1 MSIEHRRQEAGQ
13 GGLRPALRL
22 LADDPSVREVEGG
35 LLPGDQDGEAE
46 EAAAFLL
53 AAAPASALDLGAA
66 IEGRL
71 PEADPAAFGHLGEAV
86 LEAWCDADLN
96 RRWRADPAGMA
107 SALGLPPQLSAIAR
121 VVAAEDGRL
130 PQPTVLDIPLPPPE
144 AVFPNRAL
152 ALRRLAATD
161 FGWLLAG
168 LPDGAQALGLDLPP
182 ARSGAGAAA
191 PGLLQRLAASLLR
204 PRPLLATGSLACL
217 VLALGLV
224 LDGAPGTADL
234 SGAAIGD
241 LPAWRLLGAVL
252 SLTGALLLARA
263 ARRA

>member
-22 LADDPSVREVEGG
+22 LADDPTMGEVAGG

-46 EAAAFLL
+46 AAAAFLL
-53 AAAPASALDLGAA
+53 AAAPASAHDLGAA

-71 PEADPAAFGHLGEAV
+71 PEADPAALGHLGEAV

-107 SALGLPPQLSAIAR
+107 SALGLPPQLSAIAL
-121 VVAAEDGRL
+121 VVAADDGRL
-130 PQPTVLDIPLPPPE
+130 PQPTVLDIPLPPAE

-152 ALRRLAATD
+152 ALQRLAATD

-182 ARSGAGAAA
+182 ARATATAGAPA
-191 PGLLQRLAASLLR
+191 PSFLQRLAEFL
-204 PRPLLATGSLACL
+204 PRPLLAAGSLACL
-217 VLALGLV
+217 ILAVGLV
-224 LDGAPGTADL
+224 MGGAPATTDV
-234 SGAAIGD
+234 SGAAVGD
-241 LPAWRLLGAVL
+241 LPVWRLLGAAV
-252 SLTGALLLARA
+252 SLAGALLLARA